1 MKTQIDVAR
10 KQIKFSR
17 GAKLIDILN
26 AIRKVDRKNWEQYTI
41 EESIII
47 DQNPNEEGWK
57 NNVFDSL

>member
-17 GAKLIDILN
+17 GAKVIDILN

-41 EESIII
+41 EENIII